1 MGQSV
6 GDEKSRHH
14 QLARFSRSRPQLFC
28 SGLGAIVSAP
38 AAVSVGFTVQGR
50 ACGRV
55 RRTPSID
62 LLEEV
67 SLERAAAFADKGK
80 LA

>member
-1 MGQSV
+1 MTRKV
-6 GDEKSRHH
+6 GISIGTVFSFSTSARLLRPGRRCFRRPRRYRWALPRKGSR
-14 QLARFSRSRPQLFC
+14 QA
-28 SGLGAIVSAP
+28 
-38 AAVSVGFTVQGR
+38 
-50 ACGRV
+50 
-55 RRTPSID
+55 PSID